1 MAGLGS
7 IYAGIGLA
15 QGLGGIPQAYTMGR
29 RAAEESAMAALQRKS
44 QVETLQNQKLTRE
57 RAIAEM
63 QDKENLRKRIAEL
76 DGLGQKLQK
85 TLEGEEVEVEEPVL
99 KSTSEQMKDSLVGAV
114 PKPSLDL
121 SGKPVNLGGMGSPFG
136 GTPYE
141 TRTKTVKQV
150 NFDKLAEIKNQMA
163 MGYQQLALQ
172 DPRYSAVGEKA
183 IDEIDKG
190 ILTRTFAAGMSG
202 DTDTVSKGLK
212 ALTGQEFSVSSV
224 GDYFEIKGVGDSAP
238 MKVKRSEIHLLAD
251 PINFA
256 KAAQKYAEMQQKQ
269 LFTQMKYDAI
279 KQSSNARHFSSYPF
293 LIITRE
299 NQMIPA
305 INEKDAQEIAEAYG
319 VGYVPNKDYE
329 KKVAQINVLKSQA
342 NKNNNADKPKSVY
355 RPKSQ

>member
-1 MAGLGS
+1 MGLGS

-63 QDKENLRKRIAEL
+63 QDKENFGKIVARLGALGEGYRKA
-76 DGLGQKLQK
+76 
-85 TLEGEEVEVEEPVL
+85 LEGEDVEVEEP
-99 KSTSEQMKDSLVGAV
+99 TSELVGQPESSTRARQTLE
-114 PKPSLDL
+114 SNLDNP
-121 SGKPVNLGGMGSPFG
+121 PVDNFGGMGSSLGVPQYK
-136 GTPYE
+136 TK
-141 TRTKTVKQV
+141 TKTVKQV

-163 MGYQQLALQ
+163 MGYQQAALL

-238 MKVKRSEIHLLAD
+238 MRVKRSEIHLLAD

-269 LFTQMKYDAI
+269 LSTQMKYDAI

-299 NQMIPA
+299 NKMIPA

>member
-63 QDKENLRKRIAEL
+63 QDKENFGKIVAQIGALGEGYRKA
-76 DGLGQKLQK
+76 
-85 TLEGEEVEVEEPVL
+85 LEGEDVEVEEP
-99 KSTSEQMKDSLVGAV
+99 TSELVGQPESSTRARQTLE
-114 PKPSLDL
+114 SNLDNP
-121 SGKPVNLGGMGSPFG
+121 PVDNFGGMGSPLG
-136 GTPYE
+136 VPQYK

-163 MGYQQLALQ
+163 MGYRQAALL
-172 DPRYSAVGEKA
+172 DPRYLAVGEKA

-238 MKVKRSEIHLLAD
+238 MRVKRSEIHLLAD

-269 LFTQMKYDAI
+269 LSTQMKYDAI

-299 NQMIPA
+299 NKMIPA